1 MAQDQE
7 AQKAAR
13 RWGGKVLVLGVIILA
28 IAFFVSESSGDPTGL
43 LVGLAIG
50 VAGLAGIVLAIVGLA
65 GLILK
70 R

>member
-7 AQKAAR
+7 EQKTAP

-28 IAFFVSESSGDPTGL
+28 ISLIVSYALYEETGSSGGL
-43 LVGLAIG
+43 VFGFANLVGIA
-50 VAGLAGIVLAIVGLA
+50 LAIVGLV
-65 GLILK
+65 GLIFK